1 MLKCAHPQIVLVV
14 LLSTKHFF
22 SHHHFNEFG
31 EFHARIR
38 YMKTMTPSVYL
49 QGTAAEETTDKR
61 STISASSATTS
72 TKKEALTETKVKHE
86 KQNCAKEIP

>member
-1 MLKCAHPQIVLVV
+1 MQK
-14 LLSTKHFF
+14 
-22 SHHHFNEFG
+22 
-31 EFHARIR
+31 FHENYAKLWPRLYR
-38 YMKTMTPSVYL
+38 YL

>member
-1 MLKCAHPQIVLVV
+1 
-14 LLSTKHFF
+14 
-22 SHHHFNEFG
+22 
-31 EFHARIR
+31 
-38 YMKTMTPSVYL
+38 MTPSEYL

>member
-1 MLKCAHPQIVLVV
+1 MLVV
-14 LLSTKHFF
+14 HLQNIS
-22 SHHHFNEFG
+22 
-31 EFHARIR
+31 FHTITSMSLANS
-38 YMKTMTPSVYL
+38 MKNMTPSVYL

-61 STISASSATTS
+61 STISASSPTTS